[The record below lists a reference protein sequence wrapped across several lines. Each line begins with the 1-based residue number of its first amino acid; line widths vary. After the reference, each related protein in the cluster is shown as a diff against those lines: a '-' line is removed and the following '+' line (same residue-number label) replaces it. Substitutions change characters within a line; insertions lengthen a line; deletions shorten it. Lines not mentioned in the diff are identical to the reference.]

1 MLNRVLNAQIQ
12 NNNLSHA
19 YIFQSYDEGLLEKN
33 TIKFIKEIFKD
44 TSKENSLEDYY
55 SPDLLKVKPDG
66 NVIKIASIRDA
77 IKFLNTA
84 PTVKERKIILIEEA
98 HKFNKESANA
108 LLKVLEE
115 PPSYALFILQTNNEM
130 AIIETLYSRCQFI
143 NFFFNE
149 NEKLASWKE
158 INDILIRCFKRD
170 ILVMFD
176 EKEYLNSLK
185 LEADKLY
192 NYIYSFFYD
201 LYLYKTESH
210 ENLEVKIADNIS
222 IYKNV
227 SNFNRENIYLILD
240 KIVEIWDNFKTNVN
254 FQLSYEKLL
263 LYIME
268 EQNG

>member
-1 MLNRVLNAQIQ
+1 MLNRVLDAQIK

-33 TIKFIKEIFKD
+33 TIKFIKEVFKD
-44 TSKENSLEDYY
+44 ESNEKKLEDYY
-55 SPDLLKVKPDG
+55 SPDLLRVKPDG

-130 AIIETLYSRCQFI
+130 AIIETLYSRCQII
-143 NFFFNE
+143 NFFFSE
-149 NEKLASWKE
+149 TEKLASWKE

-176 EKEYLNSLK
+176 EKEFLNSLK
-185 LEADKLY
+185 LEQDKLY
-192 NYIYSFFYD
+192 NYVYSFFYD
-201 LYLYKTESH
+201 LYLYKTENKN
-210 ENLEVKIADNIS
+210 NLDLIIPNNIS

>member
-1 MLNRVLNAQIQ
+1 MLNRVLDAQIK
-12 NNNLSHA
+12 NKNLSHA
-19 YIFQSYDEGLLEKN
+19 YIFQSYDEGLLQKN
-33 TIKFIKEIFKD
+33 TTKFIKEVFKEE
-44 TSKENSLEDYY
+44 SKEKNLNDYY
-55 SPDLLKVKPDG
+55 SPDLLRVKPDG

-130 AIIETLYSRCQFI
+130 AIIETLYSSCQII
-143 NFFFNE
+143 NFFFSE
-149 NEKLASWKE
+149 TEKLESWKE

-185 LEADKLY
+185 NETERIK
-192 NYIYSFFYD
+192 NYI
-201 LYLYKTESH
+201 
-210 ENLEVKIADNIS
+210 
-222 IYKNV
+222 
-227 SNFNRENIYLILD
+227 
-240 KIVEIWDNFKTNVN
+240 
-254 FQLSYEKLL
+254 
-263 LYIME
+263 
-268 EQNG
+268 